1 MKANKYLDINKNK
14 IYELGDLLFRTP
26 ELGYK
31 EHKTKEILEDYFRL
45 NNLKTK
51 DLGFETAFCVSIGKG
66 KPHIGLIAELDA
78 VPTLGHPYANKQDNN
93 AAHSCGHFSQ
103 CSIMASAI
111 VALNK
116 QGLNKGKVTLFF
128 TPGEEF
134 TDVEYR
140 KELIK
145 KKRIKYIGG
154 KTNMLEAGMFDDVD
168 MFIHLH
174 TTNRNDSDFTVG
186 SKLAG
191 FTYKK
196 ISFIGKAAHAAV
208 CPEQGIDAMDC
219 FVDFYSEMIELRTA
233 YPKQD
238 MVRVHG
244 IIVEGG
250 QSVNSVPERVTY
262 EMYCRSVNHDTLLE
276 LNNTVDKL
284 AKSAAKNKSAKVKI
298 TTTPGYLPMLPSK
311 PLTDVVES
319 CIKKYSKKI
328 HYNEQSIAA
337 GDVGDISVFKPI
349 VQFGYTGFKGRC
361 HSKDLMV
368 EDNEKAYLLPSKIVV
383 DTINKLLTNDKLV
396 KEIKKYKTRMSKDEY
411 RRYLNGNK

>member
-14 IYELGDLLFRTP
+14 IYKLGDLLFKTP

-103 CSIMASAI
+103 CAIMASAI

-174 TTNRNDSDFTVG
+174 TTNRYDSDFTVG

-219 FVDFYSEMIELRTA
+219 FVDFYSEMIKLRTA

-284 AKSAAKNKSAKVKI
+284 AKSVAKNKSAKVKI